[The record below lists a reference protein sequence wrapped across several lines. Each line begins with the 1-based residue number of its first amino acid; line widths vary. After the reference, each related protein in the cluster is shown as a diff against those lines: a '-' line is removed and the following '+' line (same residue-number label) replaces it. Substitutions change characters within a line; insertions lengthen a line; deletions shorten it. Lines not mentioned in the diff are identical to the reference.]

1 MKKIIFITILVV
13 FLATLGMTLRAE
25 EAAAE
30 EAASG
35 PAITGGANFYWYTFF
50 WNNTDF
56 NQKDYEVDG
65 KTVKGNSD
73 SSNYSYGHGDLWLQ
87 ANWDQS
93 TVYVKVGA
101 WGPFGM
107 QPIYTVPVDQ
117 PARLLEGYVD
127 IKELLGPFTL
137 RVGKWRLAY
146 GEGLVAFDGG
156 EDGTTG
162 VQLSAVKDKWSLD
175 LFYRKVQDNA
185 GWSEMAFDPTPGSR
199 NPAALADWNLWG
211 AYATFNLNKFTVSP
225 YFFYK
230 AFGDDKPFWIGAD
243 INVTPVKEL
252 AVKVEYVK
260 MFGSG
265 ADSLDYNGYGLNAR
279 VNYTTAKGLNIGAG
293 YLIASGDNAP
303 GDTKNSLYTTTLEN
317 PFTFGFYRGWVGL
330 GPAHNTCSAA
340 GFNCLAPWEFMMSN
354 ITAFNFHVA
363 YPIKTTTL
371 RVDFFKYDKHKLVE
385 GYKDMGYEIAALV
398 MTNIKGIDCGAT
410 VGVWK
415 PGDWV
420 SKTLQKGSDSR
431 YGGYFFLSKSFDF
444 KLK

>member
-13 FLATLGMTLRAE
+13 FLATLGMTLCAE

-65 KTVKGNSD
+65 KFVDGSADNY
-73 SSNYSYGHGDLWLQ
+73 NYSYGHGDLWMQ
-87 ANWDQS
+87 ADWAGS

-107 QPIYTVPVDQ
+107 QPIFTVPVDQ

-137 RVGKWRLAY
+137 RIGKWRLNY

-162 VQLSAVKDKWSLD
+162 VQLSAAKEKWSLD
-175 LFYRKVQDNA
+175 LFYRKVQDNG
-185 GWSEMAFDPTPGSR
+185 GWNEMAFNSTPHSQ
-199 NPAALADWNLWG
+199 NPPGLADWNLWG
-211 AYATFNLNKFTVSP
+211 AYATFNLNKFTLSP
-225 YFFYK
+225 YFFYR

-243 INVTPVKEL
+243 VKVTPMKEL
-252 AVKVEYVK
+252 AVKAEFVK
-260 MFGSG
+260 MFGKNAG
-265 ADSLDYNGYGLNAR
+265 VDYTGYALNTHADF
-279 VNYTTAKGLNIGAG
+279 TTAKGLNIGAG
-293 YLIASGDNAP
+293 YFIASGDDTP
-303 GDTKNSLYTTTLEN
+303 DDTKNSLYTTTLEN
-317 PFTFGFYRGWVGL
+317 PFTYGSYKGWVGF
-330 GPAHNTCSAA
+330 GPAHMTGTAA
-340 GFNCLAPWEFMMSN
+340 GFACLAPWEYLMSN
-354 ITAFNFHVA
+354 LTVLNFHVA
-363 YPIKTTTL
+363 YPIKTVTL

-385 GYKDMGYEIAALV
+385 GYKDLGYEIAGLV
-398 MTNIKGIDCGAT
+398 TTNIKGIDCGAT
-410 VGVWK
+410 LGAWI
-415 PGDWV
+415 PGDHFI
-420 SKTLQKGSDSR
+420 KTLQKGDYPR

-444 KLK
+444 KLN